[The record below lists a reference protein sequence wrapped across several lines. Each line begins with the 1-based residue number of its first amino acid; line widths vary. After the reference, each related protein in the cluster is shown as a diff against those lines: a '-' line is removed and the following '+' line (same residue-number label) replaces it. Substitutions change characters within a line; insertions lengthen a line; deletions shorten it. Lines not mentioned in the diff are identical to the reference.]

1 MAGAYAVCYAVCPLC
16 GSIRRCT
23 HQPGGSLQP
32 SSGSARSS
40 GVLKLTLW
48 VSQMLLP
55 NLSFRQA
62 LAEGAKRSRE
72 EGTIVT
78 RAGVVKVTAL
88 TLASG
93 TRVNRLVSASCE
105 QRQPPGCLRSP
116 TMTETPQKTGPAW
129 VEFSDD
135 VLESVE
141 TVRSA
146 AIEAPC
152 RGLGFVTSVA
162 AQLMDADASTATTVS
177 EQVLARLIH
186 LFDAETGFL
195 RYNDQTI
202 GASKLIAEWPPR
214 PNRPHADL
222 LAIVEFTSA
231 DDVFAPC
238 AYGKEPLVILPP
250 SASNYAYKA
259 FQRQTSGRRRV
270 ATPSMAAAPL
280 VSKGVTTGVLGFVNF
295 RGRKWK
301 QEEVGTLG
309 AVATLFAQ
317 LQDRIAAEERLRYL
331 AEHDDLTGLHNRRS
345 VVARLSERLAAGRRG
360 PVAVLYLD
368 LDRLKSINNYFG
380 HAAGDF
386 YLRVFAERLQASMR
400 GLGTIGRIGGDEFL
414 VFSDRAMLTGTAES
428 LADQLQTTLRGPL
441 KIGDD
446 VITPSVSIG
455 MAVGRPGRD
464 NAADVLRRA
473 DEAALTAKRAGGN
486 QVAVCTNDI
495 SRNIVFR
502 NDIELH
508 LQAGIDSDALL
519 LHYLPEVDLLTRTIL
534 GAEALVRWRHP
545 TRGLLLPDSFIGVAE
560 STNLAAEL
568 GRWVMRSACAELS
581 RWRSNGVGQD
591 AIMRINV
598 SPVQLITRGF
608 VRSVADTIDEFGIDA
623 GSVCL
628 EITERSVVHD
638 IETTRK
644 TLSALKEVGVQIAI
658 DDFGTGYAVLSH
670 LKSLPVDM
678 LKIDMGFVRNL
689 GTNTSDLAIVRAII
703 GLAKAFGLQ
712 LVAEGVETPA
722 AAQTLIEHGC
732 HRAQGFLF
740 SRPVAGD
747 AMESLLSRRRV
758 PMTCF
763 ANDEALSVG
772 AI

>member
-1 MAGAYAVCYAVCPLC
+1 M
-16 GSIRRCT
+16 
-23 HQPGGSLQP
+23 Q
-32 SSGSARSS
+32 
-40 GVLKLTLW
+40 
-48 VSQMLLP
+48 
-55 NLSFRQA
+55 
-62 LAEGAKRSRE
+62 RE
-72 EGTIVT
+72 
-78 RAGVVKVTAL
+78 
-88 TLASG
+88 
-93 TRVNRLVSASCE
+93 
-105 QRQPPGCLRSP
+105 
-116 TMTETPQKTGPAW
+116 
-129 VEFSDD
+129 
-135 VLESVE
+135 LE
-141 TVRSA
+141 
-146 AIEAPC
+146 
-152 RGLGFVTSVA
+152 FVTSVA
-162 AQLMDADASTATTVS
+162 AQLMEANASTAATVS
-177 EQVLARLIH
+177 EQVLARLVH
-186 LFDAETGFL
+186 LFDADTGFL
-195 RYNDQTI
+195 RHNDQTI

-214 PNRPHADL
+214 PSRPLADL
-222 LAIVEFTSA
+222 LPIVDSTGD

-238 AYGKEPLVILPP
+238 AHGKEPLVIQPPEPVVILPP
-250 SASNYAYKA
+250 ASTNYAYKA
-259 FQRQTSGRRRV
+259 FRRQITGRRRV

-280 VSKGVTTGVLGFVNF
+280 VSKGATTGVLGFVNF

-301 QEEVGTLG
+301 QQEVRTFG

-317 LQDRIAAEERLRYL
+317 LQVRIAAEEKLRYL

-345 VVARLSERLAAGRRG
+345 VVALLSERLAAGRPG

-368 LDRLKSINNYFG
+368 LDRLKSINDYFG

-386 YLRVFAERLQASMR
+386 FLRVFAERLQAGMR

-414 VFSDRAMLTGTAES
+414 VFPDRAMLTGNAES
-428 LADQLQTTLRGPL
+428 LAHRLQTTLRGPL

-464 NAADVLRRA
+464 NSADVLRRA

-486 QVAVCTNDI
+486 QVAVCTTDI
-495 SRNIVFR
+495 SRNVVFR

-508 LQAGIDSDALL
+508 LQAGIESDALL
-519 LHYLPEVDLLTRTIL
+519 LHYLPEVDLLTRSIL

-581 RWRSNGVGQD
+581 RWRSNGVGQG
-591 AIMRINV
+591 AIVRINV

-608 VRSVADTIDEFGIDA
+608 VRSVADTIEEFGIDG

-628 EITERSVVHD
+628 EITERAVVHD

-678 LKIDMGFVRNL
+678 LKIDTGFVRDL
-689 GTNTSDLAIVRAII
+689 GTNASDLAIVRAII
-703 GLAKAFGLQ
+703 GLAEAFGLQ

-747 AMESLLSRRRV
+747 AMELLLSKRRV

-763 ANDEALSVG
+763 AADEARSVA

>member
-1 MAGAYAVCYAVCPLC
+1 
-16 GSIRRCT
+16 
-23 HQPGGSLQP
+23 
-32 SSGSARSS
+32 
-40 GVLKLTLW
+40 
-48 VSQMLLP
+48 
-55 NLSFRQA
+55 
-62 LAEGAKRSRE
+62 
-72 EGTIVT
+72 
-78 RAGVVKVTAL
+78 
-88 TLASG
+88 
-93 TRVNRLVSASCE
+93 
-105 QRQPPGCLRSP
+105 
-116 TMTETPQKTGPAW
+116 
-129 VEFSDD
+129 
-135 VLESVE
+135 
-141 TVRSA
+141 
-146 AIEAPC
+146 
-152 RGLGFVTSVA
+152 
-162 AQLMDADASTATTVS
+162 
-177 EQVLARLIH
+177 
-186 LFDAETGFL
+186 
-195 RYNDQTI
+195 
-202 GASKLIAEWPPR
+202 
-214 PNRPHADL
+214 
-222 LAIVEFTSA
+222 
-231 DDVFAPC
+231 
-238 AYGKEPLVILPP
+238 
-250 SASNYAYKA
+250 
-259 FQRQTSGRRRV
+259 
-270 ATPSMAAAPL
+270 MAAAPL
-280 VSKGVTTGVLGFVNF
+280 VSKGVTTGVLGFFNF
-295 RGRKWK
+295 RGKKWK

-309 AVATLFAQ
+309 SVATLFAQ
-317 LQDRIAAEERLRYL
+317 LQIRITAEERLHYL
-331 AEHDDLTGLHNRRS
+331 AEHDDLTGLYNRRS
-345 VVARLSERLAAGRRG
+345 VVALLSERLAAGCPG

-368 LDRLKSINNYFG
+368 LDRLKSINDYFG

-386 YLRVFAERLQASMR
+386 YLQVFAQRLQASMG

-414 VFSDRAMLTGTAES
+414 VFPDRAMLTGTAES
-428 LADQLQTTLRGPL
+428 LTHRLQTTLRGPL

-464 NAADVLRRA
+464 DAADVLRRA

-495 SRNIVFR
+495 SGNVAFR

-508 LQAGIDSDALL
+508 LKAGIDSDALL
-519 LHYLPEVDLLTRTIL
+519 LHYQPEVDLVTRVIL

-591 AIMRINV
+591 ATMHINV
-598 SPVQLITRGF
+598 SPVQLIAPGF
-608 VRSVADTIDEFGIDA
+608 VSSVADTIEEFGIDG

-628 EITERSVVHD
+628 EITERAVVHD

-644 TLSALKEVGVQIAI
+644 TLSELKEVGVQIAI

-670 LKSLPVDM
+670 LKSLPVDV
-678 LKIDMGFVRNL
+678 LKIDTGFVRDL

-703 GLAKAFGLQ
+703 ALAEAFDLQ

-722 AAQTLIEHGC
+722 AAHTLIEHGC

-740 SRPVAGD
+740 SRPVPGD

-763 ANDEALSVG
+763 ANAEALSVD

>member
-1 MAGAYAVCYAVCPLC
+1 V
-16 GSIRRCT
+16 
-23 HQPGGSLQP
+23 
-32 SSGSARSS
+32 
-40 GVLKLTLW
+40 
-48 VSQMLLP
+48 
-55 NLSFRQA
+55 
-62 LAEGAKRSRE
+62 
-72 EGTIVT
+72 
-78 RAGVVKVTAL
+78 
-88 TLASG
+88 
-93 TRVNRLVSASCE
+93 
-105 QRQPPGCLRSP
+105 QR
-116 TMTETPQKTGPAW
+116 
-129 VEFSDD
+129 D
-135 VLESVE
+135 LE
-141 TVRSA
+141 
-146 AIEAPC
+146 
-152 RGLGFVTSVA
+152 FVTSVA
-162 AQLMDADASTATTVS
+162 AQLMEANASTAATVS
-177 EQVLARLIH
+177 EEVLARLVH
-186 LFDAETGFL
+186 LFDADTGFL
-195 RYNDQTI
+195 RHNDQTI
-202 GASKLIAEWPPR
+202 GASKLIGEWPPR
-214 PNRPHADL
+214 PNRPQADL
-222 LAIVEFTSA
+222 LPIVDFTSA

-238 AYGKEPLVILPP
+238 AHGKEPLVTQPAEPVVIRPP
-250 SASNYAYKA
+250 ASTNYAYKA
-259 FQRQTSGRRRV
+259 FQRQITGRRRV

-280 VSKGVTTGVLGFVNF
+280 VSKGETTGVLGFVNF

-301 QEEVGTLG
+301 QQEVRTLG

-317 LQDRIAAEERLRYL
+317 LQVRIAAEEKLRYL

-345 VVARLSERLAAGRRG
+345 VVAQLSERLAAGRPG

-368 LDRLKSINNYFG
+368 LDRLKSINDYFG

-386 YLRVFAERLQASMR
+386 FLRVFAERLQASMR
-400 GLGTIGRIGGDEFL
+400 GLGSIGRIGGDEFL
-414 VFSDRAMLTGTAES
+414 VFPDRAMLTGTAES
-428 LADQLQTTLRGPL
+428 LAHRLQTTLRGPL

-486 QVAVCTNDI
+486 QVAVCTTDI

-581 RWRSNGVGQD
+581 RWRSNGVGQG
-591 AIMRINV
+591 AIVRINV
-598 SPVQLITRGF
+598 SPVQLVTRGF
-608 VRSVADTIDEFGIDA
+608 VRSVADTIEEFGIDS

-628 EITERSVVHD
+628 EITERAVVHD

-678 LKIDMGFVRNL
+678 LKIDTGFVRDL
-689 GTNTSDLAIVRAII
+689 GTNVSDLAIVRAII
-703 GLAKAFGLQ
+703 GLAEAFGLQ
-712 LVAEGVETPA
+712 LVAEGVETAA

-763 ANDEALSVG
+763 ADDEALSVG

>member
-1 MAGAYAVCYAVCPLC
+1 MP
-16 GSIRRCT
+16 
-23 HQPGGSLQP
+23 
-32 SSGSARSS
+32 
-40 GVLKLTLW
+40 
-48 VSQMLLP
+48 
-55 NLSFRQA
+55 
-62 LAEGAKRSRE
+62 
-72 EGTIVT
+72 
-78 RAGVVKVTAL
+78 
-88 TLASG
+88 
-93 TRVNRLVSASCE
+93 
-105 QRQPPGCLRSP
+105 
-116 TMTETPQKTGPAW
+116 
-129 VEFSDD
+129 
-135 VLESVE
+135 
-141 TVRSA
+141 
-146 AIEAPC
+146 
-152 RGLGFVTSVA
+152 RGLGFVTSIA
-162 AQLMDADASTATTVS
+162 AQLMEANASTATTVS
-177 EQVLARLIH
+177 EQVLARLVH
-186 LFDAETGFL
+186 LFDADTGFL
-195 RYNDQTI
+195 RHNDQTI

-222 LAIVEFTSA
+222 LAIVDFTSA

-238 AYGKEPLVILPP
+238 THGKEPLVIQPTEPVVIRPP
-250 SASNYAYKA
+250 AATNYAYKA
-259 FQRQTSGRRRV
+259 FQRQITGRRRV

-295 RGRKWK
+295 RGRKKWK
-301 QEEVGTLG
+301 QEEVGMLG

-317 LQDRIAAEERLRYL
+317 LQARIAADERLRYL

-345 VVARLSERLAAGRRG
+345 VVAHLSERLAAGRPG

-368 LDRLKSINNYFG
+368 LDRLKSINDYFG

-386 YLRVFAERLQASMR
+386 YLRVFAERLQASMG

-414 VFSDRAMLTGTAES
+414 VFPDRAMLTGTAES
-428 LADQLQTTLRGPL
+428 LAHRLQTTLRGPL

-455 MAVGRPGRD
+455 MALGRPGRD
-464 NAADVLRRA
+464 NTADLLRRA

-495 SRNIVFR
+495 SRNVVFR

-519 LHYLPEVDLLTRTIL
+519 LHYLPEVDLLTRAIL

-581 RWRSNGVGQD
+581 RWQSNGVGQG
-591 AIMRINV
+591 AILRINV

-608 VRSVADTIDEFGIDA
+608 VRSVADTIEEFGIDG

-628 EITERSVVHD
+628 EITEQAVVHD

-644 TLSALKEVGVQIAI
+644 TLSELKEVGVQIAI

-678 LKIDMGFVRNL
+678 LKIDTGFVRDL

-703 GLAKAFGLQ
+703 GLAEAFGLQ

-763 ANDEALSVG
+763 ANDETLSVD